1 MKIAPNKEAGLR
13 LYQHGR
19 GLFPSVTEV
28 LKVIEKPYID
38 NWRRHVGRVDAD
50 KILLE
55 ASVFG
60 TRIHSAARMIAEGE
74 RLWLADINDVD
85 EDIRPWAEAVQHF
98 LDQHVSEVLGT
109 EVELVSPTL
118 KFGGTLDLYG
128 RDKDGKYAIWDYKTG
143 SQLTREH
150 GLQLAGYGLLTR
162 KNDLKVNRRYAVRIK
177 KDRPGEFYV
186 RRYDDHEGDVE
197 AFLALLRFW
206 WWRHRAS
213 ITKKGAA

>member
-28 LKVIEKPYID
+28 LKVIEKPYIE
-38 NWRRHVGRVDAD
+38 NWRRRVGREDAD
-50 KILLE
+50 KVLLE

-60 TRIHSAARMIAEGE
+60 TRLHAAAVVVAKGHHDGFCTTYE
-74 RLWLADINDVD
+74 VD
-85 EDIRPWAEAVQHF
+85 PELVPWVEAVQRF

-118 KFGGTLDLYG
+118 KFGGTVDLYC
-128 RDKDGKYAIWDYKTG
+128 RLKDGTYAVVDYKTTA
-143 SQLTREH
+143 QLTREH
-150 GLQLAGYGLLTR
+150 GLQLAAYGLLCR
-162 KNDLKVNRRYAVRIK
+162 KNDLKVNKRFAVRIK

-186 RRYDDHEGDVE
+186 RRYKDDADDVE
-197 AFLALLRFW
+197 AFLALLSFW

-213 ITKKGAA
+213 IAKKGAA